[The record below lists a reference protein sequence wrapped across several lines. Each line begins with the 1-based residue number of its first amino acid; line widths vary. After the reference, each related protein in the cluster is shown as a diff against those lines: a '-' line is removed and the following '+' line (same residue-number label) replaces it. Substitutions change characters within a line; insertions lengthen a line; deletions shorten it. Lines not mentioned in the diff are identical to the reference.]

1 MSKSQS
7 PKESEPEEKKIELAK
22 VKTSLSPTKS
32 VKSELSPR
40 TPDVVKESDWDEVAS
55 PEATNP
61 KRLYLANF
69 RYSINENDLENDF
82 RKFGDIV
89 DVVIQRDK
97 GMRSRGFGFLTFA
110 TPEDAASMRNQCSEM
125 TYKGR
130 KLVVEFAF
138 PQGEEPPKNTKGR
151 QGRESIIKAN
161 QQFKTHGPQQRPQ
174 RGRGGRGYS
183 SRLASPAFSS
193 PAQQWSPVGS
203 QYAALQSRYRRMTPR
218 DAYDR
223 RRYDN
228 YAGMEEG
235 GWAPVVVQG
244 AFNPM
249 IDFQTSMYYQQY
261 PEVAYAQYGMD
272 PGPSYF
278 SQSYNRGRTPR
289 SPRRSRAN
297 FTFSKS
303 SLKKPDEGSK

>member
-1 MSKSQS
+1 M
-7 PKESEPEEKKIELAK
+7 
-22 VKTSLSPTKS
+22 
-32 VKSELSPR
+32 
-40 TPDVVKESDWDEVAS
+40 
-55 PEATNP
+55 
-61 KRLYLANF
+61 
-69 RYSINENDLENDF
+69 
-82 RKFGDIV
+82 G
-89 DVVIQRDK
+89 
-97 GMRSRGFGFLTFA
+97 
-110 TPEDAASMRNQCSEM
+110 

-138 PQGEEPPKNTKGR
+138 PQGEKPPKDVKGR

-161 QQFKTHGPQQRPQ
+161 QQFKTHGPQRR
-174 RGRGGRGYS
+174 RGRGS
-183 SRLASPAFSS
+183 SRGSFSRLGSPALSS

-228 YAGMEEG
+228 YAGIEEG

-249 IDFQTSMYYQQY
+249 IDFQTSMYYPQY

-289 SPRRSRAN
+289 SPRRSRGSRAN
-297 FTFSKS
+297 FTFDKS